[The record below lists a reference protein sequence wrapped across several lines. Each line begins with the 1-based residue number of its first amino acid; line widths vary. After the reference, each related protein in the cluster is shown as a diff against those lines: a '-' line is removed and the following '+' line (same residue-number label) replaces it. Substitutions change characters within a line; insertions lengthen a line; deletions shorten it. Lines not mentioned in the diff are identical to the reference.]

1 MVKHVCDQCGKDIK
15 VSKNEIPNISLHN
28 TVYEFCSKECYEA
41 FCKEHEA
48 EMREEDLNKIRS
60 KASMAYGQTE
70 YLTKRLGELEKKVA
84 KLEKMINRNL
94 TIEEFKDRQI
104 DPQELDAVS
113 GDTGYIDPTIT
124 AEWANGFAERLKKMI
139 ENETGIETEVI
150 TIM

>member
-1 MVKHVCDQCGKDIK
+1 
-15 VSKNEIPNISLHN
+15 
-28 TVYEFCSKECYEA
+28 
-41 FCKEHEA
+41 
-48 EMREEDLNKIRS
+48 MREEDLNKIRS